1 MCAGV
6 EGDGVLRAECEE
18 FLDLVDLLGL
28 GVVLVLGEV
37 RMLVVILRLLLF
49 WR

>member
-6 EGDGVLRAECEE
+6 EGDGVLRAEREE

>member
-6 EGDGVLRAECEE
+6 EGDGVLRAEGEE